1 LWSDGKKKRDG
12 KHSLQKSNSI
22 QNSVGNEGNGYPVPN
37 FNKTINVTKKPSNA
51 HKKENPQ
58 RRNLGRKP

>member
-1 LWSDGKKKRDG
+1 
-12 KHSLQKSNSI
+12 
-22 QNSVGNEGNGYPVPN
+22 VGNEGNGYPVPN